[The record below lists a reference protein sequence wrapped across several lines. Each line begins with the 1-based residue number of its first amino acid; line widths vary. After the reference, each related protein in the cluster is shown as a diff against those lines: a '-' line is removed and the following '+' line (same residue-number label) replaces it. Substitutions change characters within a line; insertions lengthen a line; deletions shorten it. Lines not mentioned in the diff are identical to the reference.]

1 MNLDYISFSL
11 LVWVIAIVIFW
22 ILTYLKVA
30 GIQLTIRK
38 TIVSFTVA
46 LLTTF
51 FLMWINNH
59 YA

>member
-1 MNLDYISFSL
+1 MNLDYITFSM
-11 LVWVIAIVIFW
+11 LVWAIIIIIFAV
-22 ILTYLKVA
+22 LTHFKMYGVK
-30 GIQLTIRK
+30 LTLNK

-51 FLMWINNH
+51 FLMWFNKY